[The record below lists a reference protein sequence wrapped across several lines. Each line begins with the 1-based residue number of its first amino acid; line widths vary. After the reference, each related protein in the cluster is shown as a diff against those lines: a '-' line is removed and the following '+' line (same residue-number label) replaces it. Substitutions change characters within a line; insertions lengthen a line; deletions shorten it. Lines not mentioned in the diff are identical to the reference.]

1 MTLVKY
7 SPFNELVTA
16 QNRIGR
22 LLESFMND
30 TPQATPPALW
40 APEVDIEETN
50 HAIVLRADLPGI
62 NRKDIRVYVE
72 GDDLVLQGERFRQE
86 ESKERTL
93 HRVER
98 TYGSF
103 RRSFNLPATV
113 LRDKVEATY
122 RDGVLEVTLPKAEEV
137 QPKSIDI
144 K

>member
-7 SPFNELVTA
+7 SPFNDLVSA

-22 LLESFMND
+22 LFESFVND
-30 TPQATPPALW
+30 SPLAAAPTLW
-40 APEVDIEETN
+40 APEVDIEETS
-50 HAIVLRADLPGI
+50 HAIVLRADLPGL
-62 NRKDIRVYVE
+62 NRKDISVFME
-72 GDDLVLQGERFRQE
+72 GGDLVLQGERFRQE
-86 ESKERTL
+86 ETKERTL

-98 TYGSF
+98 TYGAF
-103 RRSFNLPATV
+103 RRSFSMPATV

-137 QPKSIDI
+137 RPKSISI

>member
-7 SPFNELVTA
+7 SPFNELVSA
-16 QNRIGR
+16 QNRIVR
-22 LLESFMND
+22 LLDSFMND
-30 TPQATPPALW
+30 TPQASAPTLW

-50 HAIVLRADLPGI
+50 HAIVLRADLPGL
-62 NRKDIRVYVE
+62 NRNDIHVYVDA
-72 GDDLVLQGERFRQE
+72 DDLVLQGERFRQE
-86 ESKERTL
+86 ESKDRTL

-98 TYGSF
+98 IYGSF
-103 RRSFNLPATV
+103 RRSFKLPAIV

-122 RDGVLEVTLPKAEEV
+122 RDGVLEVMLPKAEEV